1 MSDNTE
7 YVTLSIDGKEVSVPK
22 GTNLID
28 AAASSGI
35 DIPYYCYHPHLSVA
49 GNCRMCQVEVEG
61 RPKLEI
67 GCNTQAQEG
76 MVVRT
81 QHTSEKTADAQ
92 RATLEFLLINHPLDC
107 TICDQAGHCK
117 LQDYYYEYNTQPS
130 RFIEDKVEQVKAEV
144 LGENVVYDGERCIVC
159 TRCVRFCDEYTETG
173 ELGVYNRGDRS
184 VIGIVPDKELDNPFS
199 GCVVDLCPVGA
210 LTHRKWRFNTRIWY
224 TKEENTVCAGCS
236 TGCNAKVAV
245 RDGEFVQVKARLNS
259 EVNQEWMCDEGRY
272 GFSRFQP
279 THRIAD
285 PLVRKDGYLEEEK
298 LQEALLAAASLANGS
313 SPEEKAVFISP
324 FLTLEEM
331 WTALSFAD
339 KVMGLPMSGPQVA
352 VQLRQRA
359 LSELE
364 AKLISPDY
372 APNARAATVFGLGI
386 NDPDWRSELQ
396 KGYEGLLQKIREG
409 SIKNLLLVGDFAILD
424 EDLDDELIAALL
436 NIETSVALTPRGV
449 VDRSEDDGVASLGAH
464 QLCKVI
470 LPSRTV
476 YEKTGVMLTRELRFQ
491 KLNKL
496 LEGPFGSYPEWMLLK
511 RVAEHAKKPIL
522 DASIQDDRGLFRAL
536 VNQYDALRGL
546 SLMRI
551 GELGLSWEELQ
562 KIQASEGSES
572 ETASV

>member
-7 YVTLSIDGKEVSVPK
+7 YVTLSIDGKEVTVPK

-76 MVVRT
+76 MVVKT
-81 QHTSEKTADAQ
+81 QHTSEKTKEAQ
-92 RATLEFLLINHPLDC
+92 RSTLEFLLINHPLDC

-117 LQDYYYEYNTQPS
+117 LQDYYYEYNSTPS
-130 RFIEDKVEQVKAEV
+130 RFIEDKVTQVKAEV

-184 VIGIVPDKELDNPFS
+184 VIGIVPGKELDNPFS
-199 GCVVDLCPVGA
+199 ACVVDLCPVGA
-210 LTHRKWRFNTRIWY
+210 LTHRKWRFNTRIWN
-224 TKEENTVCAGCS
+224 TKEENTICTGCS
-236 TGCNAKVAV
+236 TACNAKVAV

-259 EVNQEWMCDEGRY
+259 DVNQEWMCDEGRY
-272 GFSRFQP
+272 GFDRFQP
-279 THRIAD
+279 KHRLSEA
-285 PLVRKDGYLEEEK
+285 LVRKGDYLEEEN
-298 LQEALLAAASLANGS
+298 LQQALVEAASLSNNIPS
-313 SPEEKAVFISP
+313 EEKAVVISP

-331 WTALSFAD
+331 WTALSFAE
-339 KVMGLPMSGPQVA
+339 KLMGLTVSSSQIA
-352 VQLRQRA
+352 VQLRQRE

-372 APNARAATVFGLGI
+372 APNARAATVFGIGI
-386 NDPDWRSELQ
+386 NEPDWRSELQ
-396 KGYEGLLQKIREG
+396 SRYQSVLSQIREG
-409 SIKNLLLVGDFAILD
+409 KIKNLLLVGDFAILD
-424 EDLDDELIAALL
+424 EDLDQDLISALL
-436 NIETSVALTPRGV
+436 NVETSVALTPRGV
-449 VDRSEDDGVASLGAH
+449 VDRSEDDSLTSLGAH

-476 YEKTGVMLTRELRFQ
+476 HEKSGVMLNSELRFQ
-491 KLNKL
+491 RLNKL
-496 LEGPFGSYPEWMLLK
+496 LEAPFGSFPEWMLLK
-511 RVAEHAKKPIL
+511 RIAEHAKKPIL
-522 DASIQDDRGLFRAL
+522 DASIQDDRGVFRAL
-536 VNQYDALRGL
+536 VKQYDALRGL

-551 GELGLSWEELQ
+551 GELGLSWDELLE
-562 KIQASEGSES
+562 IQASESS
-572 ETASV
+572 SQETASV